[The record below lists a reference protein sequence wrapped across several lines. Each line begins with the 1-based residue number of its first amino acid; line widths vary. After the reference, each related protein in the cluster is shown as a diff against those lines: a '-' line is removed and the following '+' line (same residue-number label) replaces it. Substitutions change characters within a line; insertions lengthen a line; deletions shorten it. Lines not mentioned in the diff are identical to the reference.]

1 MTSAQASSLK
11 TLQEID
17 TTLFADSVEW
27 CHFEGMRDVLL
38 CGTYQLLESTVDQET
53 QGQPQVR
60 VGQLQVYHLQHPPPN
75 HSDGD
80 GPSASLT
87 LSHCVDT
94 PGILDIKWAR
104 QRLDTAVVCGL
115 VNAQGEFCLWK
126 IPATTCC
133 SGSEEECSIK
143 DAEDAK
149 PVCLETLKIGD
160 CLGLSLDW
168 AAPNEGSFT
177 RAVTS
182 DSRGD
187 LSVIEVASEARV
199 TSQWHAHDYEAWIC
213 AFDQWNTE
221 VIYSGSDDC
230 KLKVWDLRVGTT
242 PVMTNSSIQS
252 NPLKE
257 SLLAVGS
264 YDENLR
270 VYDCRNMRQPLSET
284 PLGGGLWRVKWDPYA
299 GDKILTAS
307 MHNGFHITDCSQP
320 DCEALPVLAHYN
332 NHKSLAYGVDWCRR
346 TPDDNIHYE
355 ISRQDSIDR
364 NDKTVKKSGQKT
376 PAFLYQKKRMK
387 MILVSA
393 YLDPNAS
400 TSWGAEG
407 AVNIAT
413 VVPTTATT
421 ACTEEREMETGM
433 GIARMH
439 REDMTSW
446 EEWLGVW
453 ERNQEDCGLPST
465 EPFLKDLRVAGGTT
479 AMSGNWPW
487 MFSTYKTR
495 DMYVSAKT
503 GNTEE
508 RPAKNHSQTHGPDNV
523 SLSNKMFH
531 QHWCGGILIS
541 DQWVLTAAHCLFS
554 VPPPLWGEASWTVRL
569 GKQIIGELEETEQ
582 DFNVSRLMVHP
593 GFDSRMVL
601 SREAVSPPSD
611 HDLAL
616 VKLDGRAERTPWVR
630 PACLPEDGS
639 GPAARERCVVTGWG
653 FTSNDPPPSQ
663 TLQQGVVPVMALR
676 DCKNLEGYEELLTQN
691 MICAGYE
698 DGGVDACRF
707 DSGGPLQCQY
717 GDKWYAVG
725 VTSWGDSNGGG
736 CARAMRP
743 GVYTRVGN
751 YIEWIQETVY
761 ADFAGLPQISW
772 ERIIPNPLKP
782 QK

>member
-1 MTSAQASSLK
+1 
-11 TLQEID
+11 
-17 TTLFADSVEW
+17 
-27 CHFEGMRDVLL
+27 
-38 CGTYQLLESTVDQET
+38 
-53 QGQPQVR
+53 
-60 VGQLQVYHLQHPPPN
+60 
-75 HSDGD
+75 
-80 GPSASLT
+80 
-87 LSHCVDT
+87 
-94 PGILDIKWAR
+94 
-104 QRLDTAVVCGL
+104 
-115 VNAQGEFCLWK
+115 
-126 IPATTCC
+126 
-133 SGSEEECSIK
+133 
-143 DAEDAK
+143 
-149 PVCLETLKIGD
+149 
-160 CLGLSLDW
+160 
-168 AAPNEGSFT
+168 
-177 RAVTS
+177 
-182 DSRGD
+182 
-187 LSVIEVASEARV
+187 
-199 TSQWHAHDYEAWIC
+199 
-213 AFDQWNTE
+213 
-221 VIYSGSDDC
+221 
-230 KLKVWDLRVGTT
+230 
-242 PVMTNSSIQS
+242 MTNSRFTMGVCSIQS

-320 DCEALPVLAHYN
+320 V
-332 NHKSLAYGVDWCRR
+332 
-346 TPDDNIHYE
+346 HYE

-376 PAFLYQKKRMK
+376 QTESSNQLARE
-387 MILVSA
+387 A
-393 YLDPNAS
+393 
-400 TSWGAEG
+400 T
-407 AVNIAT
+407 T
-413 VVPTTATT
+413 VVAPPESLDTV
-421 ACTEEREMETGM
+421 
-433 GIARMH
+433 
-439 REDMTSW
+439 TSW

-487 MFSTYKTR
+487 M
-495 DMYVSAKT
+495 
-503 GNTEE
+503 
-508 RPAKNHSQTHGPDNV
+508 V

-698 DGGVDACRF
+698 DGGVDACRSF
-707 DSGGPLQCQY
+707 G
-717 GDKWYAVG
+717 
-725 VTSWGDSNGGG
+725 NGLFG
-736 CARAMRP
+736 
-743 GVYTRVGN
+743 
-751 YIEWIQETVY
+751 
-761 ADFAGLPQISW
+761 F
-772 ERIIPNPLKP
+772 
-782 QK
+782 